1 MHINCAVY
9 CSRSEGNGQRARV
22 HVCALGYT
30 TRPDWRKHAKAPRQ
44 EVHDET
50 QRSSFARQR
59 AGDPCGTSRPPRWW
73 SLYLLKA
80 ATKRFSSCRRP
91 WRGRSTL
98 SMFLVIPLV
107 VVVRGGNFDNNSELF
122 AARTRASTVPTLQ
135 STKALRDI
143 AACRRYATRSESH
156 VETRIASE
164 RAICGIA
171 NADSD
176 RYAGI
181 CYTYSTQRSTNKRA
195 GDEHTSIITVIF

>member
-122 AARTRASTVPTLQ
+122 AARTRAYCTHPTEHKSASGHSRVQ
-135 STKALRDI
+135 ALRYALGI
-143 AACRRYATRSESH
+143 ACR
-156 VETRIASE
+156 
-164 RAICGIA
+164 
-171 NADSD
+171 DSD
-176 RYAGI
+176 SFRKGHLRYI
-181 CYTYSTQRSTNKRA
+181 QC
-195 GDEHTSIITVIF
+195 